1 MTGKNILTVPAEINQ
16 LPAVISFV
24 EEQLEGSGC
33 SVKTSV
39 QISVAVEELFVN
51 IAHYAYPGK
60 KGEATICITVD
71 LEKRVL
77 EIEFRDDGIPF
88 DPLARPDPN
97 TSLSA
102 EARRIG
108 GLGIFMAKK
117 NLDEMVY
124 TRENGQ
130 NILTV
135 RKKI

>member
-1 MTGKNILTVPAEINQ
+1 MTEKNILTVPAEISQ

-24 EEQLEGSGC
+24 EEQLEDSDC
-33 SVKTSV
+33 SLKTSV

-51 IAHYAYPGK
+51 IAHYAYPDK
-60 KGEATICITVD
+60 KGDATICITVD
-71 LEKRVL
+71 WEKRIV

-97 TSLSA
+97 ISLSA